1 MTPKLAWTYERD
13 ECWGP
18 DGEPLLSAALRSEQL
33 LLRVRNSRTYGLE
46 VVIAPGGHAAFDDG
60 GGSPV
65 FKVAFDEGPPSAL
78 AARVQDCGELAFVT
92 DVRRTVAEL
101 NCTNRLRLHARPRL
115 GGTWL
120 QLDAGIDDLQL
131 ARLLEPAS
139 GIALAYRDE
148 VRERR
153 LAHQRAREAAARAT
167 RSVPSAPATRAA
179 PAAAAPSAA
188 EELIGAVAPL
198 AAFAIGAKL
207 GRRMFGPD
215 RHD

>member
-1 MTPKLAWTYERD
+1 MTLKLPWTYERD

-18 DGEPLLSAALRSEQL
+18 AGEPLLSAILRNDEL
-33 LLRVRNSRTYGLE
+33 LLRVRNSRAHGLE
-46 VVIAPGGHAAFDDG
+46 VVIGPVGHAAFDDDG
-60 GGSPV
+60 GTPA
-65 FKVAFDEGPPSAL
+65 FKVAFDEGPPWAL
-78 AARVQDCGELAFVT
+78 AARVQGCGELAFVA
-92 DVRRTVAEL
+92 DARRMVAEL
-101 NCTNRLRLHARPRL
+101 NCANRLRLHARPRL

-120 QLDAGIDDLQL
+120 QLDASIDDLQL

-139 GIALAYRDE
+139 GIALVYRDE
-148 VRERR
+148 VRQRR

-167 RSVPSAPATRAA
+167 PPVPRAPAE
-179 PAAAAPSAA
+179 AAPSAA
-188 EELIGAVAPL
+188 QELISAVAPL